1 MYGCCIKNNEVMLE
15 VGGGGDKLQEESGCT
30 DRNELCVGWK
40 GMELITWRCLGGA
53 HKGGGRRGHQG

>member
-30 DRNELCVGWK
+30 DRNEIVCGVEGDGVNHLEMLGW
-40 GMELITWRCLGGA
+40 GT
-53 HKGGGRRGHQG
+53 